1 MAADWKRPGLLALV
15 LLVLLAGSAVLSL
28 AVGTAA
34 LPAGTVVDALRGAPT
49 PGPAATIV
57 WQIRLPRLV
66 LGLLIGAALAVAGTA
81 MQGFFQNPMADPYIV
96 GVSSGA
102 ALGATCGMVFR
113 LDFWAFGLSSIPLLA
128 FTGALTTTFLVYG
141 LALRGGR
148 VPVMLLLLVG
158 VAVGALAAAAT
169 SFLMILGDEDTRLV
183 LFWLLGSLSSRRWD
197 HVRMVLPY
205 VLIGIAVIWFYARDL
220 NVLLLGEETAQHTG
234 VEVERV
240 KQIVLT
246 ASALLAAAAV
256 SVSGI
261 VGFVG
266 LIIPHLLRLIIGPD
280 HRRLVPLSALAGAL
294 LVVLAD
300 ILARSLI
307 APSEIPIG
315 IITSVLG
322 CPFFLFLVSRRNEV
336 TF

>member
-1 MAADWKRPGLLALV
+1 MSTDWHRPGILAAALCLLLIA
-15 LLVLLAGSAVLSL
+15 AAAVSL
-28 AVGTAA
+28 CVGTA
-34 LPAGTVVDALRGAPT
+34 PITIGDVVDALLGNPTEGAVS
-49 PGPAATIV
+49 TII
-57 WQIRLPRLV
+57 WQIRLPRLI
-66 LGLLIGAALAVAGTA
+66 LGLLIGAALAVAGAA

-113 LDFWAFGLSSIPLLA
+113 LDFWVFGLSPIPLLA
-128 FTGALTTTFLVYG
+128 FAGALGTTFLVYA

-148 VPVMLLLLVG
+148 VPVMLLLLIG

-169 SFLMILGDEDTRLV
+169 SFLMLIGDEDTRLV

-205 VLIGIAVIWFYARDL
+205 VVIGIVVVWVYARDL

-240 KQIVLT
+240 KRIVLT
-246 ASALLAAAAV
+246 AAALLAAAAV

-266 LIIPHLLRLIIGPD
+266 LIIPHLLRLLIGPD
-280 HRRLVPLSALAGAL
+280 HRRLIPMSALAGAV

-300 ILARSLI
+300 ILARTLI

-315 IITSVLG
+315 IITSALG
-322 CPFFLFLVSRRNEV
+322 CPFFLFLISRRNEIS
-336 TF
+336 F

>member
-1 MAADWKRPGLLALV
+1 MSTDWRRPGILA
-15 LLVLLAGSAVLSL
+15 AVLCLLLIGAAAVSL
-28 AVGTAA
+28 AVGTA
-34 LPAGTVVDALRGAPT
+34 PITIGSVVDALLGRPT
-49 PGPAATIV
+49 EGTVSTII

-66 LGLLIGAALAVAGTA
+66 LGLLVGAALAVAGAA

-113 LDFWAFGLSSIPLLA
+113 LDFWVFGLSPIPLLA
-128 FTGALTTTFLVYG
+128 FAGALGTTFLVYA

-148 VPVMLLLLVG
+148 VPVMLLLLIG

-169 SFLMILGDEDTRLV
+169 SFLMLVGDEDTRLV

-205 VLIGIAVIWFYARDL
+205 VAIGIVVIWVYARDL

-240 KQIVLT
+240 KRIVLT
-246 ASALLAAAAV
+246 AAALLAAAAV

-266 LIIPHLLRLIIGPD
+266 LVIPHLLRLLIGPD
-280 HRRLVPLSALAGAL
+280 HRRLIPMSALAGAA

-300 ILARSLI
+300 ILARTLI

-315 IITSVLG
+315 IITSALG
-322 CPFFLFLVSRRNEV
+322 CPFFLFLISRRNEIS
-336 TF
+336 F